1 MAFVVVV
8 VVVVFFYISPK
19 RLTCTSFKTTCG
31 GYGVGQNST
40 IPHSN
45 SKTSGRCNSWRDCNL
60 VPRVL
65 SIPALRT
72 DRRLRQKTLKN
83 SGYPQFNP
91 KLQLSRPM
99 TKPLT
104 SSSLADA
111 LAECYKNA
119 GHWGSRRD
127 ILSLRDGLLERL
139 WGGILSRRNFFP
151 YQIPGLNF
159 FRPQHEYFIGLIGV
173 HEFFSFNFPLRAYF
187 FGFTM
192 C

>member
-127 ILSLRDGLLERL
+127 ILSLRGGLLERL
-139 WGGILSRRNFFP
+139 WGGNFE
-151 YQIPGLNF
+151 
-159 FRPQHEYFIGLIGV
+159 PQ
-173 HEFFSFNFPLRAYF
+173 EFFSLSNSWFKF
-187 FGFTM
+187 FQAVA
-192 C
+192 